1 MTLSRILKTI
11 FLIEFVKGLMMAI
24 KEMFRKSKTINYP
37 FEKGSISPRMR
48 GEHAL
53 RRYPNGEERCIACKL
68 CEAVCPAQ
76 AITIESEEKKDGSRK
91 TTRYDIDMLKCI
103 YCGLCQESC
112 PVDAIVQGPNFEFA
126 TESREELYYNK
137 NKLLMVHTSRN
148 TVNSVFFLIL
158 DFISVGCLFIMVG
171 AEFLGMIILIVYVGA
186 VAVLFLFVVMMLNV
200 AEQKQ
205 SWFIGKKSTHIP
217 AGLIVSIL
225 IFLQLL
231 VVVGGW
237 KYKDN
242 FMSSSTLN
250 FSNISN
256 THQIGLVM
264 YTDYILYFQLAGV
277 ILLLS
282 MIGAILLT
290 FRQRKGV
297 KKQSYFKQIS
307 RDPSTSIEL
316 EEVESSKGVRI
327 DD

>member
-1 MTLSRILKTI
+1 MIAHTI
-11 FLIEFVKGLMMAI
+11 FFYFFSIIAI
-24 KEMFRKSKTINYP
+24 FS
-37 FEKGSISPRMR
+37 S
-48 GEHAL
+48 
-53 RRYPNGEERCIACKL
+53 
-68 CEAVCPAQ
+68 
-76 AITIESEEKKDGSRK
+76 
-91 TTRYDIDMLKCI
+91 
-103 YCGLCQESC
+103 
-112 PVDAIVQGPNFEFA
+112 
-126 TESREELYYNK
+126 
-137 NKLLMVHTSRN
+137 LMVITSRN

-217 AGLIVSIL
+217 TGLIVSVL
-225 IFLQLL
+225 IFLELL

-237 KYKDN
+237 SQKDGL
-242 FMSSSTLN
+242 MSSTTLVI
-250 FSNISN
+250 SNIPN

-264 YTDYILYFQLAGV
+264 YTDYILYFQLAGI

-290 FRQRKGV
+290 FRKRSGV

-307 RDPSTSIEL
+307 RDPFSSVEL
-316 EEVESSKGVRI
+316 KEVKSNEGVKI

>member
-1 MTLSRILKTI
+1 MIVHSI
-11 FLIEFVKGLMMAI
+11 FFYFFSVIAI
-24 KEMFRKSKTINYP
+24 FS
-37 FEKGSISPRMR
+37 S
-48 GEHAL
+48 
-53 RRYPNGEERCIACKL
+53 
-68 CEAVCPAQ
+68 
-76 AITIESEEKKDGSRK
+76 
-91 TTRYDIDMLKCI
+91 
-103 YCGLCQESC
+103 
-112 PVDAIVQGPNFEFA
+112 
-126 TESREELYYNK
+126 
-137 NKLLMVHTSRN
+137 LMVITSRS

-217 AGLIVSIL
+217 TGLIVSVL
-225 IFLQLL
+225 IFLELL

-237 KYKDN
+237 KYKDDL
-242 FMSSSTLN
+242 MTSSSLSL
-250 FSNISN
+250 SNISN
-256 THQIGLVM
+256 THQLGLVM

-290 FRQRKGV
+290 FRKRPGLKRQD
-297 KKQSYFKQIS
+297 YFKQIS
-307 RDPSTSIEL
+307 RDPSSSIEL
-316 EEVESSKGVRI
+316 KEVQSNKGVKI